1 MEIPNSSNTIDQRW
15 EADYE
20 GPCVQEFGP
29 LNHEFQVIMR
39 DDTRVEC
46 KLTTQQ
52 LKSWQV
58 WIACQSTVFEL
69 AKRIVVNNDY
79 DNVVRMTRVLT
90 AHYKNLIKKRF
101 PANIQRQFRQTVT
114 AEGRRKKLQ

>member
-58 WIACQSTVFEL
+58 WIAVSLPSSNWQNELLSTTTMPTL
-69 AKRIVVNNDY
+69 
-79 DNVVRMTRVLT
+79 
-90 AHYKNLIKKRF
+90 
-101 PANIQRQFRQTVT
+101 
-114 AEGRRKKLQ
+114 